1 MKKAYIIL
9 PILLLVLFIGF
20 NIDAEAQCA
29 MCRAQLET
37 ADKAGADAKNTGINS
52 GILYLML
59 CPYLLIAFIAYIWH
73 RSSEKNKQ
81 QVNA

>member
-1 MKKAYIIL
+1 MKNVCLILAVSILII
-9 PILLLVLFIGF
+9 IGSTV
-20 NIDAEAQCA
+20 DSEAQCA

-37 ADKAGADAKNTGINS
+37 GATAGPDAKNTGINS

-59 CPYLLIAFIAYIWH
+59 FPYIIIGTIAFMWY
-73 RSSEKNKQ
+73 RSSQKGKV